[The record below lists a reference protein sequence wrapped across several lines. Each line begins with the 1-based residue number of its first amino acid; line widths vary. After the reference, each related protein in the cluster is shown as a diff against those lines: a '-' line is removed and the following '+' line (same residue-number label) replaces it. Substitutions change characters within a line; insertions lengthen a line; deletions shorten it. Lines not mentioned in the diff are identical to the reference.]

1 MSLKDAVKREC
12 RLRNITQAEL
22 AEQLAMK
29 PSNFNNQINR
39 DDTVQLGLIKK
50 ICQTLSISLGSLLDS
65 DFQHS
70 NSEEEQMIYDQLK
83 AILDGGDED
92 TVDLIV
98 GKITREYGRVQ
109 QKKDSSRKRAANG
122 E

>member
-22 AEQLAMK
+22 AEQLGMK

-50 ICQTLSISLGSLLDS
+50 ICQKLSISVGSLLES

-70 NSEEEQMIYDQLK
+70 NSEEEQMIFDQLK
-83 AILDGGDED
+83 TILEGGDDD

-98 GKITREYGRVQ
+98 GKITREYVKVQ
-109 QKKDSSRKRAANG
+109 QKKDSSRDQEVHGK
-122 E
+122 

>member
-1 MSLKDAVKREC
+1 MKLKDKIKSEYAKQGY
-12 RLRNITQAEL
+12 TL
-22 AEQLAMK
+22 AEFAKELGMS
-29 PSNFNNQINR
+29 PSNLGNQINR

-50 ICQTLSISLGSLLDS
+50 ICQALAINVGSLLER

-70 NSEEEQMIYDQLK
+70 NSEEEQMIFDQLK

-109 QKKDSSRKRAANG
+109 QKKDFSRKRAAHG

>member
-1 MSLKDAVKREC
+1 MKLKDKIKSEY
-12 RLRNITQAEL
+12 TKQGYSL
-22 AEQLAMK
+22 AEFAKELGMS
-29 PSNFNNQINR
+29 PSNLGNQINR

-50 ICQTLSISLGSLLDS
+50 ICQALSLSVGSLLES

-98 GKITREYGRVQ
+98 GKITREYLRVQ
-109 QKKDSSRKRAANG
+109 TKKESFRNQANG
-122 E
+122 

>member
-22 AEQLAMK
+22 AEQLGMK

-50 ICQTLSISLGSLLDS
+50 ICQKLSISVGSLLDGE
-65 DFQHS
+65 FKHS
-70 NSEEEQMIYDQLK
+70 NSEEEQVIYNQLK

-109 QKKDSSRKRAANG
+109 QKKDSSHKRAVNG

>member
-22 AEQLAMK
+22 AEQLGMK

-50 ICQTLSISLGSLLDS
+50 ICQALSLSVGSLLDS

-70 NSEEEQMIYDQLK
+70 NSEEEQMIFDQLK

-98 GKITREYGRVQ
+98 GKITREYLRVQ
-109 QKKDSSRKRAANG
+109 TKKESFRNQANG
-122 E
+122 

>member
-1 MSLKDAVKREC
+1 MSLKESVKREC
-12 RLRNITQAEL
+12 RQRNITQAEL
-22 AEQLAMK
+22 AEQLGMK

-50 ICQTLSISLGSLLDS
+50 ICKELSVSVGSMFDS
-65 DFQHS
+65 DSQHS

-83 AILDGGDED
+83 AILDNGDED

-98 GKITREYGRVQ
+98 GKITREYMRVQ
-109 QKKDSSRKRAANG
+109 TKKESSLESKLA
-122 E
+122 

>member
-1 MSLKDAVKREC
+1 MRLKDAVKREC

-22 AEQLAMK
+22 AEQLGMR

-50 ICQTLSISLGSLLDS
+50 ICQALSISVGSLLESDS
-65 DFQHS
+65 QHS

-98 GKITREYGRVQ
+98 GKITREYLRVQ
-109 QKKDSSRKRAANG
+109 TKKESFRNQANG
-122 E
+122 

>member
-1 MSLKDAVKREC
+1 MAEFAEVLGMS
-12 RLRNITQAEL
+12 
-22 AEQLAMK
+22 
-29 PSNFNNQINR
+29 PSNLGNQINR

-50 ICQTLSISLGSLLDS
+50 ICKELSVSVGYLFDS

-83 AILDGGDED
+83 AILDNGDED

-98 GKITREYGRVQ
+98 GKITREYMRVQ
-109 QKKDSSRKRAANG
+109 TKKDSSLESKLA
-122 E
+122 